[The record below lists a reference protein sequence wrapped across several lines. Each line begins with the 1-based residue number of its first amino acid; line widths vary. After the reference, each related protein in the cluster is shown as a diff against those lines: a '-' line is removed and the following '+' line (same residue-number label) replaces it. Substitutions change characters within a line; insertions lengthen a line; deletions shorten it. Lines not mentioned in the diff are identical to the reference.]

1 MRLHRALL
9 FGLVMM
15 VSSIMAPPTS
25 AQECPCRMTSGGVC
39 VRDAECEARIRA
51 RTRDPSAAGRRY
63 YRRDAPP
70 AAPQTPVANPPGTGV
85 SSPQRPAQP
94 ARPPQPTV
102 APSAPSRIPASATAA
117 PRPRILDTGYG
128 QLTEIGGEVPD
139 FGLSSYVILPRPSER
154 ATRLLTE
161 IFTDVPAISD
171 FAANPR
177 QLNILYIPLRKESAA
192 RFHDLRRRLGRT
204 PDRMAADYT
213 ATFYDYRMARA
224 LLHAVCN
231 PPADSIRELC
241 AGDLSRGPYLF
252 TYAAPASTMKS
263 VPPPFLFVDLS
274 DVHGDAF
281 RELLAAFNEQV
292 KRDDIT
298 DRARIETLR
307 LQVLQYLLRAGDL
320 VGPMKNAI
328 DRLVHA
334 AADKPAPK

>member
-1 MRLHRALL
+1 MRLHRALLL

-25 AQECPCRMTSGGVC
+25 AQECPCRMTSRGVC
-39 VRDAECEARIRA
+39 VRDTECEARIRA
-51 RTRDPSAAGRRY
+51 QARDPSAASRRY
-63 YRRDAPP
+63 YRRSSPP
-70 AAPQTPVANPPGTGV
+70 A
-85 SSPQRPAQP
+85 SPQAAPV
-94 ARPPQPTV
+94 ARPPQPPAGSQRPITTV
-102 APSAPSRIPASATAA
+102 TSPSAGA
-117 PRPRILDTGYG
+117 PRQRIIDTGYG
-128 QLTEIGGEVPD
+128 QLTEIGGEAPD
-139 FGLSSYVILPRPSER
+139 FGLYSYVILPTPSER

-171 FAANPR
+171 LPTNPP
-177 QLNILYIPLRKESAA
+177 QHNILYIPLRKESAA
-192 RFHDLRRRLGRT
+192 RFNELRQRLGRT
-204 PDRMAADYT
+204 PDRMAADYA
-213 ATFYDYRMARA
+213 ATFYDYRTARG

-231 PPADSIRELC
+231 PPADSIREFC

-252 TYAAPASTMKS
+252 TYAAPASTMRS

-307 LQVLQYLLRAGDL
+307 LRVLQYLLRAGDL

-328 DRLVHA
+328 DSFVHA
-334 AADKPAPK
+334 AADKPASK